1 MRRCCC
7 GEDTCTN
14 PTGTHYINVDV
25 LVAANVPTAPFGGYE
40 TLYFLEDWDLEFNGT
55 SLVASSSS
63 VRFRAEWHA
72 DLRYPDNSV
81 FRQWDRVIDVT
92 LVPEGGVWAC
102 GQAEA
107 MYCEDCLSKGFF
119 RLDPRVR
126 LPYLLNGTQLGSV
139 TVNAYTNT
147 DFGFPS
153 GSPSWDGVV
162 VGHSTSLIVGNNA
175 YAMWGK
181 DENGNVVQPS
191 FTSGQSF
198 SYPDQYPVVVYDNG
212 SGYGICTPASH
223 NQIAPAF
230 TYTTAPIAFPNLRP
244 ACPSNKH
251 VLEKQGYVFTSY
263 SRTATI
269 TT

>member
-25 LVAANVPTAPFGGYE
+25 LVAANVPTYAFGGYE
-40 TLYFLEDWDLEFNGT
+40 TLYFLEDWDLEFNGPV
-55 SLVASSSS
+55 LVASNSS

-102 GQAEA
+102 GQASA
-107 MYCEDCLSKGFF
+107 MHCEDCLSKGFF
-119 RLDPRVR
+119 RLDPKVR
-126 LPYLLNGTQLGSV
+126 LPFRFNGNQFGSV

-153 GSPSWDGVV
+153 GSPAWDGVV
-162 VGHSTSLIVGNNA
+162 VGHSTAAIGANN
-175 YAMWGK
+175 YAMWGRL
-181 DENGNVVQPS
+181 ENGTVVMPS
-191 FTSGQSF
+191 FLSQQTF
-198 SYPDQYPVVVYDNG
+198 SYPDQYPAVVYDNG
-212 SGYGICTPASH
+212 LGYEICTPASH
-223 NQIAPAF
+223 NQIAPAPF
-230 TYTTAPIAFPNLRP
+230 SSTEPIVSANLRP
-244 ACPSNKH
+244 SCPSNKA